1 MITDHDEL
9 EASVAA
15 YVLGAL
21 DDEEAEEVSRHLQT
35 CPTCPALA
43 EDLQRAVGVLPLGVE
58 PITPPAALRGRI
70 LAAAGASEAS
80 PKVIPAKRVKP
91 RERMRWR
98 PAAAA
103 AAALIAF
110 ALGAGVGLG
119 IGHTT
124 APAPAAGVA
133 QFAMTG
139 TGDMAG
145 AHGSVFELRAE
156 DLTFVQ
162 FSGLPQI
169 GPDRVYELWLIPTAG
184 QPVPGAV
191 FAPDLRGAQ
200 VVVLGHGL
208 AGYKALAV
216 TEEAAPNGARAP
228 TQEPQLTGAV
238 A

>member
-21 DDEEAEEVSRHLQT
+21 DDDEAQEVRMHLQT

-43 EDLQRAVGVLPLGVE
+43 QDLRRAIGVLPLGVE

-70 LAAAGASEAS
+70 LAAAGAPDAS
-80 PKVIPAKRVKP
+80 PKIIPARRITP
-91 RERMRWR
+91 RERMQWR

-110 ALGAGVGLG
+110 ALGAGLGLG
-119 IGHTT
+119 IGRTT

-145 AHGSVFELRAE
+145 AHGSVFELKAE

-169 GPDRVYELWLIPTAG
+169 APDRVYELWLIPAAG

-191 FAPDLRGAQ
+191 FAPDLRGAK
-200 VVVLGHGL
+200 VVVLGHDL

-216 TEEAAPNGARAP
+216 TEEAAPNGVRAP
-228 TQEPQLTGAV
+228 TQAPQLTGAV